1 MDQDDFYVGYFS
13 LPQKHKKFL
22 MLFLPSLAMGLLVL
36 SFFMA
41 QAQQTPKN
49 GIGWDPT
56 GYRAIELQGVITQNP
71 YDLLRFREKKGE
83 PIQTAIVTSMVKSS
97 ITERIQ
103 DLYGQ
108 ALNLKGVMIRQ
119 EGHFVF
125 SVLNGEGAIKKSNF
139 DTSEFIN
146 VNVLEEK
153 KEAVT
158 LRGEIIDPKCYIGAM
173 KPGGG
178 KVHKSCAVLCIRG
191 GIPPMFVTRDE
202 LMQETY
208 YLITD
213 DKGEAL
219 IEPIIPYVGD
229 PIEVKGYKEKRGD
242 ILVLNINPQNI
253 KRL

>member
-1 MDQDDFYVGYFS
+1 MNQEDFYVGYFP
-13 LPQKHKKFL
+13 LPQKHKRFL
-22 MLFLPSLAMGLLVL
+22 MLFLPSLAVSLLVF

-41 QAQQTPKN
+41 QSQQRPKN
-49 GIGWDPT
+49 ETSWNSR
-56 GYRAIELQGVITQNP
+56 GYGAIEVQGVITQNP

-83 PIQTAIVTSMVKSS
+83 QIKTAIITSMIKTS
-97 ITERIQ
+97 ITKRIQ
-103 DLYGQ
+103 GLYNQ
-108 ALNLKGVMIRQ
+108 ALKLKGVMIMQ
-119 EGHFVF
+119 EGRFVF
-125 SVLNGEGAIKKSNF
+125 SVLNDEDAIKKSDF
-139 DTSEFIN
+139 DISEFIH
-146 VNVLEEK
+146 VLQEK
-153 KEAVT
+153 KESVV
-158 LRGEIIDPKCYIGAM
+158 LRGEIVDPKCYIGAM

-202 LMQETY
+202 LMKEIY
-208 YLITD
+208 YLVTD

-242 ILVLNINPQNI
+242 MLVLSINPQNI